1 MNKEKCFINNLVT
14 CGLIGIFKTD
24 IVDLVTL
31 MIDKIIN
38 YHSDTKR
45 NKMYAFF
52 IAGGIISYNIMVS
65 CSDEEYTIDELV
77 STTLDMINNENIF
90 I

>member
-1 MNKEKCFINNLVT
+1 
-14 CGLIGIFKTD
+14 
-24 IVDLVTL
+24 
-31 MIDKIIN
+31 
-38 YHSDTKR
+38 
-45 NKMYAFF
+45 MYAFF